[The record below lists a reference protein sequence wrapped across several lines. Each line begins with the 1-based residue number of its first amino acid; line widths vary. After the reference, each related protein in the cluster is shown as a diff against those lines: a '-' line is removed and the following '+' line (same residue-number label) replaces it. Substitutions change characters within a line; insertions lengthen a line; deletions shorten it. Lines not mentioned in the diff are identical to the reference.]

1 MLMITPSGEELQQ
14 YQAGLA
20 LTLALTV
27 RYFVIPF
34 TKAQLGGD
42 LG

>member
-14 YQAGLA
+14 YQAG
-20 LTLALTV
+20 LALTV